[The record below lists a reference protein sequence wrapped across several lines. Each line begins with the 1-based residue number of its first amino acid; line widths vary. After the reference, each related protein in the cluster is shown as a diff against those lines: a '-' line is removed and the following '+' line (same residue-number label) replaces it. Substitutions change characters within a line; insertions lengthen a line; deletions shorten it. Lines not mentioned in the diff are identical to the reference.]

1 MAERIAADLCIIGAG
16 SAGLSIAAGASQM
29 GARTVLIE
37 RGLMGGDCLN
47 FGCVPS
53 KSLLAAAKAATA
65 WRHGAGF
72 GVDGA
77 APRID
82 WTRVRAHL
90 AGVIASIA
98 PHDSVERFESLGVR
112 VIRAEAR
119 FTGPEELMAGQA
131 LVRARRFV
139 IATGSEPLVPSIPG
153 LDQAPYLTNET
164 VFGLEA
170 LPHHLLVL
178 GGGPI
183 GAELAQAFRRLGAA
197 VTLIEAARILPK
209 DDEEAAEL
217 VRASLTQDGVRLME
231 GAKAAGVEAH
241 APGIALLVEA
251 GGRQDRI
258 TGTHLLLAV
267 GRKPT
272 VAGLGLEAAGVA
284 VEKNGIRVDERLR
297 TTNRRI
303 YAAGDVA
310 GGPQFTHMAGHHAG
324 VVVRNALFGIPAKVE
339 RKAVPW
345 VTFTDPELAQVGLT
359 EAAARRQ
366 GEAVTV
372 LRSGFEE
379 SDRARA
385 ERDGEGFVKIV
396 ADRRGKVLGATIV
409 GRGAGELILPWVLA
423 MQNGL
428 DLKAMAKVIA
438 PYPTL
443 GEVGKRAAGSFFA
456 PRLFGPRMR
465 RIVKLLQ
472 RLP

>member
-1 MAERIAADLCIIGAG
+1 MAERIETDLCIVGAG
-16 SAGLSIAAGASQM
+16 SAGLSIAAGAAQM

-53 KSLLAAAKAATA
+53 KSLLAAAKAATD
-65 WRHGAGF
+65 WRRGAAF
-72 GVDGA
+72 GIDGA

-82 WTRVRAHL
+82 WSRVRAHV

-119 FTGPEELMAGQA
+119 FTGPEELTAGGA
-131 LVRARRFV
+131 TIRARRFV
-139 IATGSEPLVPSIPG
+139 IATGSEPLVPPIPG
-153 LDQAPYLTNET
+153 LDQIPYLTNET
-164 VFGLEA
+164 VFGLEE
-170 LPHHLLVL
+170 LPRHLLVL

-183 GAELAQAFRRLGAA
+183 GAELAQAFRRLGAG
-197 VTLIEAARILPK
+197 VTLIEAARLLPK
-209 DDEEAAEL
+209 DDEEASEL
-217 VRASLTQDGVRLME
+217 VREGLIQDGVRLIE
-231 GAKAAGVEAH
+231 RAKAVAVEADP
-241 APGIALLVEA
+241 AGIAVRLEAA
-251 GGRQDRI
+251 GGQDRI
-258 TGTHLLLAV
+258 AGSHLLVAV

-272 VAGLGLEAAGVA
+272 VVGLGLEAAGVE

-324 VVVRNALFGIPAKVE
+324 VIVRGALFGLPAKVE

-345 VTFTDPELAQVGLT
+345 VTFTEPELAQVGLT
-359 EAAARRQ
+359 EAAAVRE
-366 GEAVTV
+366 GHAISV
-372 LRSGFEE
+372 LKSGFEQ

-385 ERDGEGFVKIV
+385 ERAGAGFVKIV
-396 ADRRGKVLGATIV
+396 ADPRGKVLGATIV

-423 MQNGL
+423 MQNRL

-443 GEVGKRAAGSFFA
+443 GEVGKRAAGDFFT
-456 PRLFGPRMR
+456 PRLFGPGMR
-465 RIVKLLQ
+465 RIVRLLQ